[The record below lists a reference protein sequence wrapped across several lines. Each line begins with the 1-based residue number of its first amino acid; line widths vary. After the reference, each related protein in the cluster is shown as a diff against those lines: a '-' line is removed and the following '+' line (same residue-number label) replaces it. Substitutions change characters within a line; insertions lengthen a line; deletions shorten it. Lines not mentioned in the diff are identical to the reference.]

1 MSTEISYKSYNN
13 DKIIIYANNDI
24 HIKFIKK
31 IGGKKTSDKNPSW
44 IVSKEKEVDIKK
56 YIKKSYEPQP

>member
-24 HIKFIKK
+24 HSKFIKK

-44 IVSKEKEVDIKK
+44 IVSKEK
-56 YIKKSYEPQP
+56 